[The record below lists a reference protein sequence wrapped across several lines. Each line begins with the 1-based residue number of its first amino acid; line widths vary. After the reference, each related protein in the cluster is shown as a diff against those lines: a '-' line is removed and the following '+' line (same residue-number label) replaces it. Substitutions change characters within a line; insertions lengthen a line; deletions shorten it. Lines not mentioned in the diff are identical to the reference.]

1 MLKLHDHPALKMAE
15 TPLFVRKL
23 AKVLGIMFFLL
34 PFLMM
39 FLPWQ
44 QNIRGHGAVTAFAPL
59 ERRQTVD
66 APIGGMITHWH
77 VQEGTKV
84 KKGDLL
90 LEISDIDPNFQ
101 NRLGH
106 LRDSLES
113 KLNAKQDELKSY
125 QIQLKSLVIARDAK
139 ISAAQ
144 YKLDVAE
151 QKALATVESIA
162 SAQATLDTAHFQF
175 TRFQRLLLEG
185 LVSKRDLEI
194 AERDHII
201 AKRNLNSALAQRE
214 ATLAEQK
221 ATSAEIQ
228 QIRSDTQASLDSSNG
243 VINKI
248 KGEVAD
254 SQNSLTSSEVHVS
267 RQSAQKVLAPRDG
280 TIFRLPVNSQSNI
293 ISQGQSLLVIVPD
306 TKNRAVE
313 LYLDGRD
320 APLVLKDSRVRLE
333 FEGWPAIQ
341 FSGWPDVAIGSF
353 GGKVAFVDATDDGKG
368 NFRVMVVPD
377 ETEQPWPS
385 ERFLRQGINARGWIL
400 LEEVSIGYELW
411 RILNG
416 FPPILTDP
424 GSFYGEESKASKEH
438 K

>member
-1 MLKLHDHPALKMAE
+1 MLLNLHDYPALKMAE

-23 AKVLGIMFFLL
+23 AKFLGFMFFLL
-34 PFLMM
+34 PFLML

-44 QNIRGHGAVTAFAPL
+44 QNIRGQGAITAFAPL

-66 APIGGMITHWH
+66 APIGGMITNWY

-90 LEISDIDPNFQ
+90 LEISDVDPNYQ
-101 NRLGH
+101 ARLGAV
-106 LRDSLES
+106 RDSLVS

-125 QIQLKSLVIARDAK
+125 KIQLESLIVARDAK
-139 ISAAQ
+139 IAAAQ
-144 YKLDVAE
+144 YKLDVAK
-151 QKALATVESIA
+151 QKALATAESIA
-162 SAQATLDTAHFQF
+162 SAQATLDTANFQLS
-175 TRFQRLLLEG
+175 RFQRLLQEG
-185 LVSKRDLEI
+185 LVSRRDLEL

-201 AKRNLNSALAQRE
+201 AKRNLNSAQAQRE
-214 ATLAEQK
+214 AALAEQK
-221 ATSAEIQ
+221 STSVEIQ
-228 QIRSDTQASLDSSNG
+228 QIRSDTQASLDSNNG
-243 VINKI
+243 VINKV

-254 SQNSLTSSEVHVS
+254 SQNSLTSSEVNVS

-313 LYLDGRD
+313 LFLDGRD
-320 APLVLKDSRVRLE
+320 APLVLKDSKVRLE

-341 FSGWPDVAIGSF
+341 FTGWPNVAIGTF

-377 ETEQPWPS
+377 ETAQAWPS
-385 ERFLRQGINARGWIL
+385 ERFLRQGINTRGWIL
-400 LEEVSIGYELW
+400 LDRKSVV
-411 RILNG
+411 
-416 FPPILTDP
+416 
-424 GSFYGEESKASKEH
+424 
-438 K
+438 